1 MDGNV
6 DLVIFDLDGTLID
19 TAGEIAAA
27 TNDFLACYGW
37 PALSVDAVSRWIG
50 RGTRALLAEAIAD
63 ATGRVSQDVAG
74 SKDFA
79 DYVSVFDRY
88 YDEHCG
94 TTGELYPGVRDTLD
108 DLESTGTKLA
118 IVTNKEARYTQRVL
132 EAHRIADRFEPV
144 ISGDSLARK
153 KPHPDGILA
162 CLEANRVSRERSLFI
177 GDSAIDAETGRN
189 AGVRVW
195 LLPHGYNMGRP
206 VDEAEADRIVQD
218 FAEIGRA
225 LVSRRTG
232 QPGKSASGDGA

>member
-1 MDGNV
+1 MEGDI

-37 PALSVDAVSRWIG
+37 PTLSVDAVSRWIG

-63 ATGRVSQDVAG
+63 ATGQSSAELADSEG
-74 SKDFA
+74 FT
-79 DYVSVFDRY
+79 DYVAAFDRY
-88 YDEHCG
+88 YDQHCG
-94 TTGELYPGVRDTLD
+94 TSGELYPGVREVLD
-108 DLESTGTKLA
+108 DLDRAGKKLA
-118 IVTNKEARYTQRVL
+118 VVTNKEDRYTQRVL

-153 KPHPDGILA
+153 KPYPDGILA
-162 CLEANRVSRERSLFI
+162 CLALNRVTPQRSLFI

-195 LLPHGYNMGRP
+195 LLPHGYNMGLP
-206 VDEAEADRIVQD
+206 VDEANADRIVQD
-218 FAEIGRA
+218 FAEIHCA
-225 LVSRRTG
+225 LLASESERPGTSATG
-232 QPGKSASGDGA
+232 DAA

>member
-27 TNDFLACYGW
+27 TNDCLACHGW
-37 PALSVDAVSRWIG
+37 PTLSVETVSRWIG

-63 ATGRVSQDVAG
+63 ATGRSSEEIAG
-74 SKDFA
+74 DKEFA

-94 TTGELYPGVRDTLD
+94 TTGELYPEVRDALD
-108 DLESTGTKLA
+108 DLRDAGTKLA
-118 IVTNKEARYTQRVL
+118 VVTNKEARYTQRVL
-132 EAHRIADRFEPV
+132 DAHRIADRFEPV

-162 CLEANRVSRERSLFI
+162 CIEAARVTADESLFI
-177 GDSAIDAETGRN
+177 GDSAIDAETGHN

-206 VDEAEADRIVQD
+206 VEEAGADRIVQD
-218 FAEIGRA
+218 FAEIRRA
-225 LVSRRTG
+225 LLSRGPAR
-232 QPGKSASGDGA
+232 SGNPAIGDAP

>member
-1 MDGNV
+1 MARNV

-37 PALSVDAVSRWIG
+37 PTLSVDAVSRWIG

-63 ATGRVSQDVAG
+63 ATGRPSEAVAG
-74 SKDFA
+74 SEEFA

-108 DLESTGTKLA
+108 DLRGAGTKLA
-118 IVTNKEARYTQRVL
+118 VVTNKEGRYTQRVL
-132 EAHRIADRFEPV
+132 EAHRIADRFTPV

-162 CLEANRVSRERSLFI
+162 CLEANRVAPQRSLFI
-177 GDSAIDAETGRN
+177 GDSAIDAETGHN

-206 VDEAEADRIVQD
+206 LDEADADRIVRD
-218 FAEIGRA
+218 FAEIHSALLSREPERA
-225 LVSRRTG
+225 GQSATG
-232 QPGKSASGDGA
+232 DAA